1 MAKSEFIIDVNQEN
15 FNQVVI
21 EGSHQQPVLVDFWA
35 PWCGPCQMVMPI
47 LEKLAEE
54 MAGQFILAKVNID
67 DEQMLAN
74 QYGVRSVPTFK
85 LFKNGQTV
93 GELMGAQ
100 PESAFKQLLQP
111 HLERPSDELRM
122 QALTAFRAGDAQAAI
137 NLLKEAAKQDPKNT
151 RIHLDLVNIY
161 LKTGQIDAAAE
172 LYNSLPEAVRNSE
185 QGKPLGLILKFAKT
199 AQAAGPLEEVEKKL
213 SETPDNPELLVA
225 LAAHKLLKQDYE
237 GAFEAFMK
245 ALTPDVNVLDGK
257 VKALLLE
264 VFDMLANEAPELVK
278 KYRRRL
284 QMLMF

>member
-1 MAKSEFIIDVNQEN
+1 MAKSEFIVDVTQNN

-21 EGSHQQPVLVDFWA
+21 GGSHQQPVLVDFWA
-35 PWCGPCQMVMPI
+35 PWCGPCRMVMPV

-54 MAGQFILAKVNID
+54 MAGQFVLAKVNID
-67 DEQMLAN
+67 EQQQLAM

-85 LFKNGQTV
+85 LFKNGQVV

-111 HLERPSDELRM
+111 HLERPSDELRL
-122 QALTAFRAGDAQAAI
+122 QALAAFRTGDAQTAI

-151 RIHLDLVNIY
+151 RIHLDLVNLY
-161 LKTGQIDAAAE
+161 LKTGQIEAAAE

-185 QGKPLGLILKFAKT
+185 QGKPLGPILKFAKT
-199 AQAAGPLEEVEKKL
+199 AQSAGPLEAVEKKL
-213 SETPDNPELLVA
+213 AEDPNNPELLVA
-225 LAAHKLLKQDYE
+225 LAAHKLLQQNYE

-245 ALTPDVNVLDGK
+245 ALTPDVNVLNGK